1 MIPARLVWIIISV
14 LMALAV
20 IGAAVLRL
28 LPASVLLNWAIAFGG
43 GTALAVLAIA
53 LYRVR
58 LELQSSRRALNLAE
72 AELGFARQV
81 QQALL
86 PAEFPAHSGLE
97 FQAVCIPARG
107 ISGDY
112 FDVFELSDGRVGIAI
127 ADISGKGISAA
138 ILMASLQALLRSV
151 TDNEPDLRDVCR
163 KLNHHFYRMTEASRF
178 ATFFY
183 AEWCARNRTLKFVNA
198 GHNLPITIGS
208 CEQVDWR
215 SGGFPMGMF
224 PSSQF
229 ELGQAS
235 LKPGD
240 VLLLYSDGI
249 TDLGESQGRN
259 FGEARLREVLVQNRH
274 LALNELQLKILNELE
289 VWSNQ
294 EPEDDMTM
302 VLIKTQ

>member
-1 MIPARLVWIIISV
+1 MIPTRMVWITIAV
-14 LMALAV
+14 LAALSV
-20 IGAAVLRL
+20 IGAVVLHL

-58 LELQSSRRALNLAE
+58 LELQSSRRALNLAQ

-81 QQALL
+81 QQTLL
-86 PAEFPAHSGLE
+86 PAQFPNDSGLE

-112 FDVFELSDGRVGIAI
+112 FDVFELSGDRVGIAI

-151 TDNEPDLRDVCR
+151 TDTETDPREVCQ
-163 KLNHHFYRMTEASRF
+163 KLNHHFYRMTESSRF

-183 AEWCARNRTLKFVNA
+183 AEWCARTRTLKFVNA
-198 GHNLPITIGS
+198 GHNLPIAIGS
-208 CEQVDWR
+208 CEKVDWS

-224 PSSQF
+224 PGSKF
-229 ELGQAS
+229 ELGQVCLES
-235 LKPGD
+235 GD

-259 FGEARLREVLVQNRH
+259 FGEARLQEILAQNRN
-274 LALNELQLKILNELE
+274 LALDELQMKILKELE
-289 VWSNQ
+289 GWSSQ

-302 VLIKTQ
+302 SFD

>member
-1 MIPARLVWIIISV
+1 MIPARLVWLIISV
-14 LMALAV
+14 LAALAV
-20 IGAAVLRL
+20 IGAAVLHL
-28 LPASVLLNWAIAFGG
+28 LPASVLLNWAIAFAG

-58 LELQSSRRALNLAE
+58 LELQSSRRALNLAQ

-86 PAEFPAHSGLE
+86 PASFPGNSGLE

-112 FDVFELSDGRVGIAI
+112 FDVFELSDERVGIAI

-151 TDNEPDLRDVCR
+151 TDNEPDPREVCH
-163 KLNHHFYRMTEASRF
+163 KLNHHFYRMTEPSRF

-183 AEWCARNRTLKFVNA
+183 AEWCARSRTLKFVNA
-198 GHNLPITIGS
+198 GHNLPIAIGS

-224 PSSQF
+224 PASRF
-229 ELGQAS
+229 ELGEVC
-235 LKPGD
+235 LEPGD

-259 FGEARLREVLVQNRH
+259 FGEARLQQVLAQNCN
-274 LALNELQLKILNELE
+274 LALEELQLKILNELE

-302 VLIKTQ
+302 VLIKTR